1 MRCTI
6 WKWMLVILTGCVA
19 GATAQASDLQAA
31 IRKARSNGIDS
42 SFLVAIATANDAGF
56 VAKAVRI
63 NITNFSKPPDY
74 AWSWDQAS
82 VTAVRAFMKDNDTLL
97 SSAQKKY
104 GVQKEVIASIL
115 WIESRCGKI
124 TGTYHVPSVFLSLL
138 MTNDSLNINASVQ
151 KVLTDQQLDS
161 SKIDSV
167 TALIKRRADKKAS
180 WAKRELEALEHI
192 HYRKVM
198 DVPNLHGS
206 WAGAFGFPQ
215 FLPSSYNSWA
225 VDGNGDKTIDLY
237 NVADAAKSIGNYLR
251 VNGWGL
257 RKKQQRK
264 AVHHYNNSDA
274 YVNAVF
280 TLAGKLRR
288 TKQ

>member
-1 MRCTI
+1 MVL
-6 WKWMLVILTGCVA
+6 LVIRIIVLFVLLS
-19 GATAQASDLQAA
+19 AQAHATGLDEAV
-31 IRKARSNGIDS
+31 RRARQSGIDS
-42 SFLVAIATANDAGF
+42 TFLRAITEAKDAGF

-74 AWSWDQAS
+74 SWSWDKAS
-82 VTAVRAFMKDNDTLL
+82 VKSVRTFMSDNDTLMA
-97 SSAQKKY
+97 SAQKKY
-104 GVQKEVIASIL
+104 GVRKEVIASIL

-151 KVLTDQQLDS
+151 RVMADQSLDS
-161 SKIDSV
+161 TKVDSIA
-167 TALIKRRADKKAS
+167 ALVKRRADRKAS
-180 WAKRELEALEHI
+180 WAKRELEALERI
-192 HYRKVM
+192 HKKQIM

-225 VDGNGDKTIDLY
+225 VDGNGDRTIDLY
-237 NVADAAKSIGNYLR
+237 NVADAAKSIGNYLHI
-251 VNGWGL
+251 NGWG
-257 RKKQQRK
+257 RSRKQQRK
-264 AVHHYNNSDA
+264 AVYHYNNSDA

-280 TLAGKLRR
+280 TLANKLKSR
-288 TKQ
+288 KH